1 VKGKGAQPVKK
12 PPNAK
17 NELRKQAEDKVAK
30 LRERD
35 LLRYLPQYEEKRL
48 LQELQVHQV
57 ELEMQN
63 EEMRGTQAELEES
76 RSRYKE
82 LYDFA
87 PVGYI
92 TLDQFGLIVEANL
105 TAAALLNVTRAAL
118 TGKHIQ
124 SFMDRGSADAFHLF
138 LRKPLPPGMK
148 EILECRIIPAEGT
161 PFEISLNVG
170 GEFDRPDRLV
180 RYRVVL
186 VDVSRL
192 KLMERQARE
201 TGDRLRS
208 LASELN
214 LSEERTRKA
223 IAQTLHDE
231 VGQMLALAR
240 MKLSAALDPPKET
253 AVEKIVEEVLD
264 MLGSV
269 IRETRSLMVEIS
281 PPVLHD
287 LGLAAAVDWMA
298 ERMSSKHGLDIETMN
313 TGDFSDLEH
322 DLKVMLYQMTRELLV
337 NIVKHSGGRHVL
349 VTVERDDHTIGITVR
364 DDGKGFD
371 AREAG
376 SPAAENGFGLFSIR
390 ERLKSY
396 DGSLQIES
404 QKGKGTTV
412 SVRLP
417 AGKKGE

>member
-1 VKGKGAQPVKK
+1 MKK
-12 PPNAK
+12 TTDTK
-17 NELRKQAEDKVAK
+17 EILRKRAEDKVAA
-30 LRERD
+30 LQERD
-35 LLRYLPQYEEKRL
+35 LLRYLPQFEEKRL
-48 LQELQVHQV
+48 IHEFQVHQV

-63 EEMRGTQAELEES
+63 EEMRRTQAELEES

-82 LYDFA
+82 LYDLA
-87 PVGYI
+87 PVGYV
-92 TLDQFGLIVEANL
+92 TLDQFGMILEGNL
-105 TAAALLNVTRAAL
+105 TAAALLKVTRAAL
-118 TGKHIQ
+118 VGKHIQ
-124 SFMDRGSADAFHLF
+124 SFMDRESADAFHLF

-148 EILECRIIPAEGT
+148 EILECRLLTAEGT

-170 GEFDRPDRLV
+170 GEFDRSGMLV

-186 VDVSRL
+186 VDVSVL

-240 MKLSAALDPPKET
+240 MKLSAAMDPAKET
-253 AVEKIVEEVLD
+253 AVEKIVEEVLE

-287 LGLAAAVDWMA
+287 LGIAAAIDWMA
-298 ERMSSKHGLDIETMN
+298 ERMSSKHGLAVETVVS
-313 TGDFSDLEH
+313 GDLSDLGH

-349 VTVERDDHTIGITVR
+349 VTVERDEHTVGITVS
-364 DDGKGFD
+364 DDGRGFD
-371 AREAG
+371 ARGAG
-376 SPAAENGFGLFSIR
+376 SATAENRFGLFSIR

-396 DGSLQIES
+396 NGSLQIES
-404 QKGKGTTV
+404 QHGQGTTV
-412 SVRLP
+412 SIRMPLR
-417 AGKKGE
+417 KKNEGR

>member
-1 VKGKGAQPVKK
+1 MKK
-12 PPNAK
+12 TADTK
-17 NELRKQAEDKVAK
+17 KELRKQAEDKVAS

-48 LQELQVHQV
+48 IHELQVHQV

-63 EEMRGTQAELEES
+63 EEMRGTQAELEDS
-76 RSRYKE
+76 RGRYKE

-87 PVGYI
+87 PVGYV
-92 TLDQFGLIVEANL
+92 TLDQFGLILEANL
-105 TAAALLNVTRAAL
+105 TAATLLNVTRAAL
-118 TGKHIQ
+118 IGKHIQ
-124 SFMDRGSADAFHLF
+124 SFMDRESADALHLF

-148 EILECRIIPAEGT
+148 EILPCRLRPAEGT

-170 GEFDRPDRLV
+170 GEFDRSDRLV

-186 VDVSRL
+186 VDVSAL

-201 TGDRLRS
+201 TGNRLRS

-240 MKLSAALDPPKET
+240 MKLSSALNLPEET

-264 MLGSV
+264 MLGLV
-269 IRETRSLMVEIS
+269 IKETRSLMVEIS

-287 LGLAAAVDWMA
+287 LGLGAAIDWMA
-298 ERMSSKHGLDIETMN
+298 ERMSSEHGIAIETMN

-349 VTVERDDHTIGITVR
+349 VTVERDEHTIGITVR
-364 DDGKGFD
+364 DDGNGFD

-376 SPAAENGFGLFSIR
+376 SAAAESGFGLFSIR

-396 DGSLQIES
+396 NGSLQIES

-412 SVRLP
+412 TVRLP
-417 AGKKGE
+417 MGKKGE

>member
-1 VKGKGAQPVKK
+1 MKK
-12 PPNAK
+12 PTEAK
-17 NELRKQAEDKVAK
+17 EKLRKQAEHKVAA

-48 LQELQVHQV
+48 IHELQVHQV

-63 EEMRGTQAELEES
+63 EEMRGTQEALEES

-87 PVGYI
+87 PAGYV

-105 TAAALLNVTRAAL
+105 TAAALLKVSRAAL
-118 TGKHIQ
+118 IGKHIQ

-148 EILECRIIPAEGT
+148 EILGCMLCPAEGP

-170 GEFDRPDRLV
+170 GEFDRSGRLV

-186 VDVSRL
+186 VDVSVL

-223 IAQTLHDE
+223 LAQTLHDE

-240 MKLSAALDPPKET
+240 MKLSSALDPPKEKGMET
-253 AVEKIVEEVLD
+253 IVGEVLD
-264 MLGSV
+264 MLGSI

-287 LGLAAAVDWMA
+287 FGLAAAIDWMA
-298 ERMSSKHGLDIETMN
+298 ERMSSKHGMAIERAIS
-313 TGDFSDLEH
+313 GDFSDLEH
-322 DLKVMLYQMTRELLV
+322 DVNVMLYQMTRELLV

-376 SPAAENGFGLFSIR
+376 SPAAESGFGLFSIR

-396 DGSLQIES
+396 NGSLQIES
-404 QKGKGTTV
+404 QKGEGTTA
-412 SVRLP
+412 SIRLP
-417 AGKKGE
+417 VGKKDE

>member
-1 VKGKGAQPVKK
+1 MKK
-12 PPNAK
+12 PPDAK
-17 NELRKQAEDKVAK
+17 ERLRRQAEEKVAK

-35 LLRYLPQYEEKRL
+35 MLRHLPQYEEKRL
-48 LQELQVHQV
+48 VHELQVHQV

-87 PVGYI
+87 PTGYV
-92 TLDQFGLIVEANL
+92 TLDQFGLIIEANL
-105 TAAALLNVTRAAL
+105 TAAALLKLARAAL
-118 TGKHIQ
+118 IGKHIQ
-124 SFMDRGSADAFHLF
+124 SFMDRQNADAFHLF

-148 EILECRIIPAEGT
+148 EILECRLHPAEGA

-170 GEFDRPDRLV
+170 GEFDRSGRLV

-186 VDVSRL
+186 VDVSVL

-240 MKLSAALDPPKET
+240 MKLSSALDPPKET
-253 AVEKIVEEVLD
+253 AVETIVADVLD
-264 MLGSV
+264 MLGSI

-287 LGLAAAVDWMA
+287 FGLAAAIDWMA
-298 ERMSSKHGLDIETMN
+298 ERKSSKHGMAIET
-313 TGDFSDLEH
+313 TISGDFSDLEH
-322 DLKVMLYQMTRELLV
+322 DMNVMLYQMTRELLV

-349 VTVERDDHTIGITVR
+349 VNVERDEHTIGITVR

-371 AREAG
+371 ARKAG
-376 SPAAENGFGLFSIR
+376 SSAADSGFGLFSIR

-396 DGSLQIES
+396 NGSLQIES
-404 QKGKGTTV
+404 KKGRGTTV
-412 SVRLP
+412 SIRLP
-417 AGKKGE
+417 VGKKGK

>member
-1 VKGKGAQPVKK
+1 
-12 PPNAK
+12 
-17 NELRKQAEDKVAK
+17 
-30 LRERD
+30 
-35 LLRYLPQYEEKRL
+35 
-48 LQELQVHQV
+48 
-57 ELEMQN
+57 
-63 EEMRGTQAELEES
+63 
-76 RSRYKE
+76 
-82 LYDFA
+82 
-87 PVGYI
+87 
-92 TLDQFGLIVEANL
+92 
-105 TAAALLNVTRAAL
+105 
-118 TGKHIQ
+118 
-124 SFMDRGSADAFHLF
+124 
-138 LRKPLPPGMK
+138 MK
-148 EILECRIIPAEGT
+148 EILECRLILADGT

-170 GEFDRPDRLV
+170 GEFDRSGRLV

-186 VDVSRL
+186 VDVSVL

-223 IAQTLHDE
+223 LAQILHDE

-240 MKLSAALDPPKET
+240 MKLSAALNPPKET

-298 ERMSSKHGLDIETMN
+298 ERMSSKHGLAIETVVS
-313 TGDFSDLEH
+313 GDLSDLEH

-417 AGKKGE
+417 VGKRGE

>member
-1 VKGKGAQPVKK
+1 MKK
-12 PPNAK
+12 PADPK
-17 NELRKQAEDKVAK
+17 KELRKQAEDKVAS

-48 LQELQVHQV
+48 IHELQVHQV

-63 EEMRGTQAELEES
+63 EEMRGAQAELEES
-76 RSRYKE
+76 RGRYKE

-87 PVGYI
+87 PVGYV
-92 TLDQFGLIVEANL
+92 TLDQFGLILEANL
-105 TAAALLNVTRAAL
+105 TAATLLNVTRAAL
-118 TGKHIQ
+118 IGKHLQ
-124 SFMDRGSADAFHLF
+124 SFMDRESADALHLF

-148 EILECRIIPAEGT
+148 EILPCRLRPAEGT
-161 PFEISLNVG
+161 HFEISLNVG
-170 GEFDRPDRLV
+170 GEFDRSGRLV

-186 VDVSRL
+186 VDVSVL

-214 LSEERTRKA
+214 LSEERTRRT
-223 IAQTLHDE
+223 IAQALHDE

-240 MKLSAALDPPKET
+240 MKLSSALNLPEET

-264 MLGSV
+264 MLGLV
-269 IRETRSLMVEIS
+269 IKETRSLMVEIS

-287 LGLAAAVDWMA
+287 LGLGAAIDWMA
-298 ERMSSKHGLDIETMN
+298 ERMSSEHGIAIETMN

-322 DLKVMLYQMTRELLV
+322 DMKVMLYQMTRELLV

-349 VTVERDDHTIGITVR
+349 VTVERDEHTIGITVR

-376 SPAAENGFGLFSIR
+376 SAAAESGFGLFSIR

-396 DGSLQIES
+396 NGSLQIES
-404 QKGKGTTV
+404 LKGKGTTV

-417 AGKKGE
+417 MGKKGE

>member
-1 VKGKGAQPVKK
+1 MKK
-12 PPNAK
+12 PTDAK
-17 NELRKQAEDKVAK
+17 EKLRRQAEDKVAK

-35 LLRYLPQYEEKRL
+35 LLRYLPQYEEERL
-48 LQELQVHQV
+48 IHELQVHQV

-63 EEMRGTQAELEES
+63 EEMRGTQADLEDS
-76 RSRYKE
+76 RSRYRE

-92 TLDQFGLIVEANL
+92 TLDQFGMIYEANL
-105 TAAALLNVTRAAL
+105 TAAALLKVARAAL
-118 TGKHIQ
+118 IGKYIQ
-124 SFMDRGSADAFHLF
+124 SFMDRQSADAFHLF

-148 EILECRIIPAEGT
+148 EILECRLYPAEGT

-170 GEFDRPDRLV
+170 GEFDRSGRLV

-201 TGDRLRS
+201 TGNRLRS

-214 LSEERTRKA
+214 LSEERTRKTLA
-223 IAQTLHDE
+223 GTLHDQ
-231 VGQMLALAR
+231 VCQTLALAR
-240 MKLSAALDPPKET
+240 MRLSSALTLPRET
-253 AVEKIVEEVLD
+253 GVEKIVDEVLE
-264 MLGSV
+264 MLALA
-269 IRETRSLMVEIS
+269 IQETRSLMVEIS

-287 LGLAAAVDWMA
+287 LGLEAAIDWMA
-298 ERMSSKHGLDIETMN
+298 ERMSSAHGIAIETVK
-313 TGDFSDLEH
+313 TGDFSDLEQ
-322 DLKVMLYQMTRELLV
+322 DLKIMLYQMTRELLV

-349 VTVERDDHTIGITVR
+349 VTVERDDRTIGIMAR

-371 AREAG
+371 AAG
-376 SPAAENGFGLFSIR
+376 TGSSTADNGFGLFSIR

-396 DGSLQIES
+396 NGSLHIES
-404 QKGKGTTV
+404 QKGKGSTV
-412 SVRLP
+412 SVRLSVR
-417 AGKKGE
+417 KKGE

>member
-1 VKGKGAQPVKK
+1 MKK
-12 PPNAK
+12 PEELK
-17 NELRKQAEDKVAK
+17 KRLRKQAEEKVAT

-35 LLRYLPQYEEKRL
+35 MLRHLPQYEEKRL
-48 LQELQVHQV
+48 LHELQVHQV

-63 EEMRGTQAELEES
+63 EEMRGAQSDLEES
-76 RSRYKE
+76 RGRYKE

-87 PVGYI
+87 PVGYV
-92 TLDQFGLIVEANL
+92 TLDKFGMIHEANL
-105 TAAALLNVTRAAL
+105 TAATLLNVPPAAL
-118 TGKHIQ
+118 VGKYIQ
-124 SFMDRGSADAFHLF
+124 SFMDRESADAFHLF

-148 EILECRIIPAEGT
+148 EIMECRLVPAEGT

-170 GEFDRPDRLV
+170 GEFDRSDRLV
-180 RYRVVL
+180 LYRVVL

-201 TGDRLRS
+201 TGDKLRL

-231 VGQMLALAR
+231 VGQLLAMAR
-240 MKLSAALDPPKET
+240 MKLSSALTLPKVT
-253 AVEKIVEEVLD
+253 AVENIVDEVLD
-264 MLGSV
+264 MLSL
-269 IRETRSLMVEIS
+269 IIKETRSLMVDIS

-287 LGLAAAVDWMA
+287 FGLAAAIDWMA
-298 ERMSSKHGLDIETMN
+298 ERMSSKQGMAIETVKS
-313 TGDFSDLEH
+313 GDFSDLEH
-322 DLKVMLYQMTRELLV
+322 DLKIMLYQMTRELLV

-349 VTVERDDHTIGITVR
+349 VTVERDEYTIGITVR

-371 AREAG
+371 VRETG
-376 SPAAENGFGLFSIR
+376 SPAADSGFGLFSIR

-396 DGSLQIES
+396 NGSLQIES
-404 QKGKGTTV
+404 QKGKGTTA
-412 SVRLP
+412 SIRLP
-417 AGKKGE
+417 VGKKFE

>member
-1 VKGKGAQPVKK
+1 
-12 PPNAK
+12 
-17 NELRKQAEDKVAK
+17 LIH
-30 LRERD
+30 
-35 LLRYLPQYEEKRL
+35 
-48 LQELQVHQV
+48 ELQVHQV

-63 EEMRGTQAELEES
+63 EEMRGTQEELEES

-105 TAAALLNVTRAAL
+105 TAATLLSVTRAAL
-118 TGKHIQ
+118 IGKYLQ
-124 SFMDRGSADAFHLF
+124 SFMDRESADALHLF

-148 EILECRIIPAEGT
+148 EILPCRLLPAEGT

-170 GEFDRPDRLV
+170 GEFDRSGRLV

-186 VDVSRL
+186 VDVSVL

-223 IAQTLHDE
+223 LAQTLHDE

-298 ERMSSKHGLDIETMN
+298 ERMSSKHGLAIETVVS
-313 TGDFSDLEH
+313 GDLSDLEH

-417 AGKKGE
+417 VGKKGE

>member
-1 VKGKGAQPVKK
+1 MKK
-12 PPNAK
+12 PADPK
-17 NELRKQAEDKVAK
+17 KELRKQAEDKVAS

-48 LQELQVHQV
+48 IHELQVHQV

-63 EEMRGTQAELEES
+63 EEMRGAQSELEES
-76 RSRYKE
+76 RGRYKE

-87 PVGYI
+87 PVGYV
-92 TLDQFGLIVEANL
+92 TLDQFGLILESNL
-105 TAAALLNVTRAAL
+105 TAATLLNVTRAAL
-118 TGKHIQ
+118 IGKHIQ
-124 SFMDRGSADAFHLF
+124 SFMDRESADAFHLF
-138 LRKPLPPGMK
+138 LRKPLPRGMK
-148 EILECRIIPAEGT
+148 EILPCRLRPKEGM

-170 GEFDRPDRLV
+170 GEFDRSDRLV

-186 VDVSRL
+186 VDVSAL

-201 TGDRLRS
+201 TGNRLRS

-240 MKLSAALDPPKET
+240 MKLSSALNLPEET

-264 MLGSV
+264 MLGLV
-269 IRETRSLMVEIS
+269 IKETRSLMVEIS

-287 LGLAAAVDWMA
+287 LGLGAAIDWMA
-298 ERMSSKHGLDIETMN
+298 ERMSSEHGIAIETMN
-313 TGDFSDLEH
+313 TGDFLDLEH
-322 DLKVMLYQMTRELLV
+322 DVKVMLYQMTRELLV

-349 VTVERDDHTIGITVR
+349 VTVERDEHTIGITVR

-376 SPAAENGFGLFSIR
+376 SSAADSGFGLFSTR

-396 DGSLQIES
+396 NGSLQIES

-412 SVRLP
+412 HVRLP
-417 AGKKGE
+417 VGEKGE

>member
-1 VKGKGAQPVKK
+1 MKK
-12 PPNAK
+12 TADTK
-17 NELRKQAEDKVAK
+17 KELRKQAEDKVAS

-48 LQELQVHQV
+48 IHELQIHQV

-76 RSRYKE
+76 RGRYKE

-87 PVGYI
+87 PVGYV
-92 TLDQFGLIVEANL
+92 TLDPFGLIVEANL
-105 TAAALLNVTRAAL
+105 TAATLLNVTRAAL
-118 TGKHIQ
+118 IGKYLQ
-124 SFMDRGSADAFHLF
+124 SFMDRESADVLHLF
-138 LRKPLPPGMK
+138 LRKPLHPGGK
-148 EILECRIIPAEGT
+148 EILPCRLLPAEGT

-170 GEFDRPDRLV
+170 GEFDRSGRLV

-186 VDVSRL
+186 VDVSAL

-201 TGDRLRS
+201 TGNRLRS

-231 VGQMLALAR
+231 VGQTLALAR
-240 MKLSAALDPPKET
+240 MKLSSALHLPEET

-264 MLGSV
+264 MLGLV
-269 IRETRSLMVEIS
+269 IKETRSLMVEIS

-287 LGLAAAVDWMA
+287 LGLGAAIDWMA
-298 ERMSSKHGLDIETMN
+298 ERMSSEHGIAVETMN
-313 TGDFSDLEH
+313 SGDFSDLEH

-337 NIVKHSGGRHVL
+337 NIVKHSGGRQVL
-349 VTVERDDHTIGITVR
+349 VTVERDEHTIGITVR

-376 SPAAENGFGLFSIR
+376 SAAAESGFGLFSIR

-396 DGSLQIES
+396 NGSLQIES

-412 SVRLP
+412 FVRLP
-417 AGKKGE
+417 AGKKGK